1 MLQRMVGDK
10 READRQAEERLE
22 LMPRSVRD
30 KLDRVEIKVHLKEW
44 QILSLVERARL
55 RDLPCASAEEAA
67 RYAAEVE
74 RMVLRATGHAAERLK
89 R

>member
-1 MLQRMVGDK
+1 
-10 READRQAEERLE
+10 
-22 LMPRSVRD
+22 MPRSVRD
-30 KLDRVEIKVHLKEW
+30 KLDRVEIKLHLKEW
-44 QILSLVERARL
+44 QTLSLAERQCL

-89 R
+89 RR